1 MNPDMTFRTQLI
13 AERHRLDL
21 TQTEAVKILQIA
33 LPSPSLAQ
41 FCATI
46 SAESQ
51 RLHEEE
57 LARFYF
63 PDLRL
68 PTRRKLTRR
77 QIGARTY
84 FFGDLV
90 TDYLRVAGRYPSW
103 AGMRALF
110 IYATRKA
117 SLV

>member
-1 MNPDMTFRTQLI
+1 MTFRTQLI

-68 PTRRKLTRR
+68 PTRR

-84 FFGDLV
+84 FFGDLM

-110 IYATRKA
+110 VYATRKA